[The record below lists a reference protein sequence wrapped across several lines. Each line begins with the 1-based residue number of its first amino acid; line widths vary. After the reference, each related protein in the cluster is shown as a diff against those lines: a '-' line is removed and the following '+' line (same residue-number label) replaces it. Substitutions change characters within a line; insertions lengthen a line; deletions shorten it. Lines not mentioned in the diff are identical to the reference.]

1 MQIWAVTLFLSDDA
15 HWLTSLLCPFACSFV
30 LYITSPRTPS
40 LDSSREYTL
49 FYCIFYVED
58 LTILVYSGRAA
69 VCTPS
74 SNLTAFVKV
83 EP

>member
-1 MQIWAVTLFLSDDA
+1 MSDDA
-15 HWLTSLLCPFACSFV
+15 HWLTSLLRPFACSFV

-58 LTILVYSGRAA
+58 LTKHPFFGVFFNSKQLFEQPI
-69 VCTPS
+69 
-74 SNLTAFVKV
+74 
-83 EP
+83 